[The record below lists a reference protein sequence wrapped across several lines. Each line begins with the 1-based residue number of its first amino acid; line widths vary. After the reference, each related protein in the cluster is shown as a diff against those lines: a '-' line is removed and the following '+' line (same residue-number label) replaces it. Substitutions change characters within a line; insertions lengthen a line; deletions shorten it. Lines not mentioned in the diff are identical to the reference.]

1 MKKVSR
7 FVTICLM
14 LTFIITLVLS
24 FTSNSYAKTDK
35 KKSESSESS
44 VSSSDMFDV
53 MKDVNT
59 PAEDEKVQGV
69 INTIIG
75 LLQVAGTGIALI
87 TITMMGLKYIMASPG
102 EKADVKKQVI
112 PIIIGCILLFGA
124 VTLMSAIYDFAQK
137 VLE

>member
-1 MKKVSR
+1 MKKVSKFLIVCLIILL
-7 FVTICLM
+7 FVNVI
-14 LTFIITLVLS
+14 S
-24 FTSNSYAKTDK
+24 FFYQTYAVN
-35 KKSESSESS
+35 EMFS
-44 VSSSDMFDV
+44 VMEG
-53 MKDVNT
+53 VNT

-124 VTLMSAIYDFAQK
+124 VTLMSAIYDFAQN
-137 VLE
+137 VLK